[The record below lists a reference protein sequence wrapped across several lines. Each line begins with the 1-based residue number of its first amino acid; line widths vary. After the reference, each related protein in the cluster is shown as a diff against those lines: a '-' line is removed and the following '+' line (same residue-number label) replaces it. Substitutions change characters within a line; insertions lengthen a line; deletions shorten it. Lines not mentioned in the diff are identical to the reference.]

1 MRNNLIILCVCM
13 ILTVLPMRATTPA
26 YQVTISE
33 PFADRPEYV
42 VARSGD
48 MNPFGASEQT
58 RAQVRRGGRPDG
70 GGKTDGDTTNPN
82 IEMPIG
88 EGMWLLVLL
97 ALAYAI
103 VKRRKYFIQ

>member
-26 YQVTISE
+26 YQATISE

-58 RAQVRRGGRPDG
+58 THRAAARKTPPGTGGDKDG
-70 GGKTDGDTTNPN
+70 PAFPITDGV
-82 IEMPIG
+82 G
-88 EGMWLLVLL
+88 VLCLL
-97 ALAYAI
+97 AFAYAI